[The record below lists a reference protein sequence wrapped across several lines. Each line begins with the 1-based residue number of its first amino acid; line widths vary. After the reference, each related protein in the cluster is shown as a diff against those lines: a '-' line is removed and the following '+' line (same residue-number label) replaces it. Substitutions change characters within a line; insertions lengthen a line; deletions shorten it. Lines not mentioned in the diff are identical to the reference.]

1 MRDIALVTGA
11 SSGIGKE
18 FVRQIAKKYKGFDE
32 IWVIARRK
40 DKLRELKKEINF
52 ISNELIAE
60 CLFNKLYIKNSDP
73 QKIDELLSRIINC
86 QDDFLRRVNTPD
98 GKENPKLVKKYYKSL
113 IQSFDNKIGEILKE
127 LGELNK

>member
-1 MRDIALVTGA
+1 MAN
-11 SSGIGKE
+11 K
-18 FVRQIAKKYKGFDE
+18 
-32 IWVIARRK
+32 
-40 DKLRELKKEINF
+40 RELKKEINF

-86 QDDFLRRVNTPD
+86 QDDFLRRVN
-98 GKENPKLVKKYYKSL
+98 KENHNLVKKYYKSL

>member
-18 FVRQIAKKYKGFDE
+18 FVRQIAKKYKGLDE

-60 CLFNKLYIKNSDP
+60 CLFNKLYIKT
-73 QKIDELLSRIINC
+73 
-86 QDDFLRRVNTPD
+86 V
-98 GKENPKLVKKYYKSL
+98 
-113 IQSFDNKIGEILKE
+113 ILKNRRTTIKNYQ
-127 LGELNK
+127 LPRRLLASCKYS

>member
-1 MRDIALVTGA
+1 MAN
-11 SSGIGKE
+11 K
-18 FVRQIAKKYKGFDE
+18 
-32 IWVIARRK
+32 
-40 DKLRELKKEINF
+40 RELKKEINF

-127 LGELNK
+127 LGLYFFSRPVPRDMAVAGQVLRD

>member
-1 MRDIALVTGA
+1 MAN
-11 SSGIGKE
+11 K
-18 FVRQIAKKYKGFDE
+18 
-32 IWVIARRK
+32 
-40 DKLRELKKEINF
+40 RELKKEINF

-113 IQSFDNKIGEILKE
+113 IQSFDNKIGEILNEFKSSKIPGYSGYTGSDIIGEILKE

>member
-1 MRDIALVTGA
+1 MAN
-11 SSGIGKE
+11 K
-18 FVRQIAKKYKGFDE
+18 
-32 IWVIARRK
+32 
-40 DKLRELKKEINF
+40 RELKKEINF

-73 QKIDELLSRIINC
+73 QKIDELISRIINC